1 MAVDDDDEQLLDLNT
16 DPVFVHVY
24 PGSRVIE
31 MALPSSPTKMEEI
44 RQRLRSNQ
52 PIDTGSVSRMTNGN
66 NVLNS
71 EMVTT
76 LQSKVEH
83 LVGNQAV
90 SVLFFA
96 SRSPDVFSSG
106 LFADFQ
112 SFPGSSTGT
121 SAATKSPS
129 STSKRTRAGG
139 VASNDIVRFQDD
151 DLSVETLTAI
161 NKLALTI
168 QRAGS
173 KGSHADSKSPKRPK
187 SAPSAPSSSTS
198 STTATVAVY
207 GGSLTATAYA
217 VYAGCD
223 YRLATG
229 MTEFSV
235 PEVSR
240 GVLPAGGAA
249 YHLAQSCGE
258 GVALARY
265 LAITGDTLRWVY
277 GTDLFV
283 RGGC

>member
-76 LQSKVEH
+76 LQSKVDH

-112 SFPGSSTGT
+112 SFPGSSTVT
-121 SAATKSPS
+121 NSSTATKSPS
-129 STSKRTRAGG
+129 SKRTRAGG

-168 QRAGS
+168 QRVGS

-198 STTATVAVY
+198 STATVAVY

-229 MTEFSV
+229 VTEFSV

-240 GVLPAGGAA
+240 GVLPAGGEA

-265 LAITGDTLRWVY
+265 LAITGETLRWVY
-277 GTDLFV
+277 GGSGRYCL
-283 RGGC
+283 